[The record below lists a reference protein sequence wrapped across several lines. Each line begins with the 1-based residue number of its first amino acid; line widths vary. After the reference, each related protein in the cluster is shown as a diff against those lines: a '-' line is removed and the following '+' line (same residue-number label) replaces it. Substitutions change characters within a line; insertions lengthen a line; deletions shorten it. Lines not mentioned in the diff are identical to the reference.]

1 MTTPPGLSFQN
12 MLQHIE
18 SGALEE
24 EKNTHRDERDTHSTA
39 YGIESMLATFEK
51 LYGQIVLVNV
61 LDAEDES
68 WQLAWLV
75 SFLTTIDH
83 ALNFEVKLMSTGDFK
98 RVPVHCVL
106 YQARAQ
112 RITDQDSTEVTKA
125 RVTKKIKKGSAAS
138 RKKTKA
144 LACVSS
150 SLYQVTFANIVV
162 HPENGVRAKTLL
174 RCMPKG
180 YVPKLLW

>member
-1 MTTPPGLSFQN
+1 MTTPPGLSFQK
-12 MLQHIE
+12 MLQHID

-61 LDAEDES
+61 SDAEDQS

-83 ALNFEVKLMSTGDFK
+83 AMHFEVKLMCTGDFK

-106 YQARAQ
+106 HKARAQ
-112 RITDQDSTEVTKA
+112 RITDQDNTEVTKA
-125 RVTKKIKKGSAAS
+125 RVTKKIQKGSVAS
-138 RKKTKA
+138 RKRTNA

-162 HPENGVRAKTLL
+162 RPENGVRAKTQV
-174 RCMPKG
+174 RCLPKG
-180 YVPKLLW
+180 YVHKSLW